1 MDKNKDDFTFPN
13 ATYKGIDGLVR
24 HQKEMYQRKHKQN
37 MVRLGLQEEGKEPE
51 LLLGH
56 EARRIV
62 DEHIK
67 KNSKLR
73 QIDEA
78 MSHEE
83 NNSLRTIPIGL
94 TNQQVSLRDNP
105 HHMNYMRSIKGAQHI
120 GNGLNSS
127 PRTRLEQFQQQSLV
141 NRKDI
146 DMFEQDIEESSFRRL
161 DDKSILDETVSEFPG
176 HQPSAEFKLMVQNPE
191 HQTHLTKDVQQ
202 ALADMRE
209 K

>member
-1 MDKNKDDFTFPN
+1 
-13 ATYKGIDGLVR
+13 
-24 HQKEMYQRKHKQN
+24 

-94 TNQQVSLRDNP
+94 TN
-105 HHMNYMRSIKGAQHI
+105 
-120 GNGLNSS
+120 
-127 PRTRLEQFQQQSLV
+127 
-141 NRKDI
+141 
-146 DMFEQDIEESSFRRL
+146 
-161 DDKSILDETVSEFPG
+161 
-176 HQPSAEFKLMVQNPE
+176 
-191 HQTHLTKDVQQ
+191 
-202 ALADMRE
+202 
-209 K
+209 